1 LVVDRDR
8 YSDHAAHKTREQ
20 LKVVREDCGAGAD
33 QITPDQRHNP
43 PCKEVDTVLR
53 ASKGV
58 SHQPYWRI
66 TIPRDLDDELA
77 SRESQPLGGWESRPK
92 GVLLGD
98 ARQAGRRDQHQ
109 SDGDESRSDSQS
121 VPTPDRPRGE
131 RYDRYLHLRCLFQP
145 RRLRRRQR
153 QLDRLLG

>member
-1 LVVDRDR
+1 MVDRDR

-20 LKVVREDCGAGAD
+20 LKVVREDCGAGAE
-33 QITPDQRHNP
+33 QITPDQRHNL
-43 PCKEVDTVLR
+43 PCKQVDTVLC

-92 GVLLGD
+92 EFFWAMQDKL
-98 ARQAGRRDQHQ
+98 AAAINI
-109 SDGDESRSDSQS
+109 S
-121 VPTPDRPRGE
+121 PTAMSLAVIPSL
-131 RYDRYLHLRCLFQP
+131 YLHLTALEETI
-145 RRLRRRQR
+145 
-153 QLDRLLG
+153 